1 MIKVTVILS
10 IGAMVG
16 YGLAC
21 LMLESGEHSRQEEI
35 LLKRE
40 MSIDRKYE
48 GDGECE

>member
-1 MIKVTVILS
+1 MVKVIVILS

-21 LMLESGEHSRQEEI
+21 LMLGSGEQSRQEEI

-48 GDGECE
+48 GEEK